1 MQEQNCPRCLPSFTL
16 LQSYVGSPIA
26 VLQEHGAV
34 GGSVPVPPCLIAPPG
49 WKQGELC
56 AEQALPGVR
65 GFLSRGLVWSF
76 P

>member
-1 MQEQNCPRCLPSFTL
+1 M
-16 LQSYVGSPIA
+16 
-26 VLQEHGAV
+26 
-34 GGSVPVPPCLIAPPG
+34 GGSVAVPPCLIAPPG
-49 WKQGELC
+49 CKQGELC